1 VTTLTDAQAALVLAP
16 NVGMLSTLRAD
27 GTAHLTPV
35 WVDWD
40 GAHLLVNTTIG
51 RVKERHMRADPRVSV
66 AVVDAQDVA
75 RYVSMT
81 GMATLTTDGAEA
93 HIDKMAR
100 KYLGEPTYPTAL
112 RVPGD
117 RRVLARV
124 RLTKVTSW
132 NVD

>member
-1 VTTLTDAQAALVLAP
+1 MELTAAQASLVLAP

-40 GAHLLVNTTIG
+40 GTHVLVNTTIG

-66 AVVDAQDVA
+66 AVVDAQDVG

-81 GMATLTTDGAEA
+81 GLATLTSDGAED

-100 KYLGEPTYPTAL
+100 KYLGEATYPVAL
-112 RVPGD
+112 RAPGD
-117 RRVLARV
+117 RRILAHV
-124 RLTKVTSW
+124 TLTRVTSW